1 MRKMRLTEKFW
12 RIQRRI
18 EDRFQMIG
26 KGKYSRILKMAR
38 KPTPEE
44 YKKVITIT
52 GLGMLI
58 IGALGFVIYIILSII
73 IKIP

>member
-1 MRKMRLTEKFW
+1 MKIMEKFW
-12 RIQRRI
+12 RAQRRI
-18 EDRFQMIG
+18 EDKFRMIG

-38 KPTPEE
+38 KPTREE

-52 GLGMLI
+52 GLGMIL
-58 IGALGFVIYIILSII
+58 IGALGFSIYIILTVL

>member
-1 MRKMRLTEKFW
+1 MKFIDKFW
-12 RIQRRI
+12 RVQRRI
-18 EDRFQMIG
+18 EDRFRMIG

-38 KPTPEE
+38 KPTREE

-52 GLGMLI
+52 GLGMIL
-58 IGALGFVIYIILSII
+58 IGALGFTIYIILSII

>member
-1 MRKMRLTEKFW
+1 MKFIEKFW
-12 RIQRRI
+12 RVQRRI
-18 EDRFQMIG
+18 EDRFRMIG

-38 KPTPEE
+38 KPTREE

-52 GLGMLI
+52 GLGMIL
-58 IGALGFVIYIILSII
+58 IGALGFTIYIILSII

>member
-1 MRKMRLTEKFW
+1 MKFMERFW

-18 EDRFQMIG
+18 EDRFRMIG

-38 KPTPEE
+38 KPTREE

-52 GLGMLI
+52 GLGMIL
-58 IGALGFVIYIILSII
+58 IGALGFTIYIILSVI